1 MQEVADEVGATP
13 AQVAIAWT
21 RARSR
26 AVHPILGAS
35 TAEQLE
41 DNLGAL
47 DVTLPEDAVR
57 RLEAAVEFTVGFPGD
72 FIGDTSPWVFGE
84 VSARLDGR

>member
-1 MQEVADEVGATP
+1 VQEIADDVGVTP

-21 RARSR
+21 RVRSR
-26 AVHPILGAS
+26 LVHPILGAR
-35 TAEQLE
+35 TAQKLK

-47 DVTLPEDAVR
+47 DVTLPDDALR

-72 FIGDTSPWVFGE
+72 FIADASRWVFGE
-84 VSARLDGR
+84 VSGRLDGR

>member
-1 MQEVADEVGATP
+1 MGVTP

-26 AVHPILGAS
+26 VVHPIMGPR
-35 TAEQLE
+35 TPEQLK

-57 RLEAAVEFTVGFPGD
+57 RLEAATEFTLGFPGD
-72 FIGDTSPWVFGE
+72 FIATVSPEVFGD
-84 VSARLDGR
+84 AYDRLDGR